1 MIMTHKHLFVTFL
14 LSLTLLCSCSGS
26 KEEEKSLS
34 YSPWVDLSEH
44 FDLSSVKVSE
54 SGLRSFNSL
63 DISYNKQLVAAERL
77 DNAGYNATVLG
88 TNVLLRS
95 QPIVSN
101 STRRAYLNTG
111 DKLTVM
117 RPIGFMNGKYW
128 DYVYVNTGYSM
139 GCEGYVCSDFI
150 VSQEQAEMIHGYIL
164 RQGSNLNIA
173 TPSKMLRAIA
183 DVLLKF
189 EVNKRPPNISVQM
202 LDNINYGEHTIVT
215 YQIRDFGIAEN
226 NTMLAVVQFFNS
238 NNDFMVLGIVPG
250 NSVNNV
256 LRNPNGSYDVYFN

>member
-1 MIMTHKHLFVTFL
+1 
-14 LSLTLLCSCSGS
+14 
-26 KEEEKSLS
+26 
-34 YSPWVDLSEH
+34 
-44 FDLSSVKVSE
+44 
-54 SGLRSFNSL
+54 
-63 DISYNKQLVAAERL
+63 
-77 DNAGYNATVLG
+77 
-88 TNVLLRS
+88 
-95 QPIVSN
+95 
-101 STRRAYLNTG
+101 
-111 DKLTVM
+111 
-117 RPIGFMNGKYW
+117 
-128 DYVYVNTGYSM
+128 
-139 GCEGYVCSDFI
+139 
-150 VSQEQAEMIHGYIL
+150 MIHGYIL

-189 EVNKRPPNISVQM
+189 EVNKRHPNISVQM